1 MNATTDPEWLNF
13 DIHGIVGVRVHS
25 AAPAALQLR
34 TMMGSFAVDR
44 EVPAD
49 IVVNRDL
56 ELILDAAVV
65 EDELAYNS
73 TAVHFRRHSVQVVAD
88 GTQYRV
94 NGPGELLT
102 TVLPLL
108 DLAMVSRGA
117 AMIHAATVGYLGRAI
132 ALPAAGGTGK
142 TSTIAKLMRRPGF
155 SFMGDDWGFV
165 TADGRLLNYEKPMF
179 IKPHH
184 RAIYPSLFKG
194 SRKPLVPVRLSRPLG
209 RLTTAVHP
217 HIVKY
222 PKLADMSRRMS
233 PEHRIVTAQQAL
245 PGVSITQDAPLLT
258 SVFVERYDGARTR
271 IAERD
276 TEWMVQRMLG
286 NFNIEMPGFSRDVLA
301 GLAATSHLSLGSFFD
316 EKAKVLAGALAG
328 VPSFVLQV
336 PSVYNP
342 DVASDDIVG
351 VVENLLATLAGEGAT
366 PPGVGVA

>member
-1 MNATTDPEWLNF
+1 MNEMTDLTWLNF
-13 DIHGIVGVRVHS
+13 DIHGIVGLRVHT
-25 AAPAALQLR
+25 AAPAALQLK

-49 IVVNRDL
+49 IVVRGDL
-56 ELILDAAVV
+56 ELMLDAAIL
-65 EDELAYNS
+65 EDELVYNAS
-73 TAVHFRRHSVQVVAD
+73 AVHFKRHHVQVAEE
-88 GTQYRV
+88 GNQYRV

-117 AMIHAATVGYLGRAI
+117 AMIHAATVGYRGRAI

-165 TADGRLLNYEKPMF
+165 TVDGRLLNYEKPMF

-184 RAIYPSLFKG
+184 RPIYPHLFQG

-209 RLTTAVHP
+209 RFTTIVHP

-245 PGVSITQDAPLLT
+245 PGVSVTRDAPLLV
-258 SVFVERYDGARTR
+258 SVFVERYEGARTQL
-271 IAERD
+271 AERD
-276 TEWMVQRMLG
+276 TEWMAQRMLG

-301 GLAATSHLSLGSFFD
+301 GLAATSHLSLGSFLD
-316 EKAKVLAGALAG
+316 EKARVLGSALAG
-328 VPSFVLQV
+328 VPSYVLQV
-336 PSVYNP
+336 PSVYSP
-342 DVASDDIVG
+342 DVASDDIVS
-351 VVENLLATLAGEGAT
+351 VVEDLLRALVGENQS
-366 PPGVGVA
+366 PPGLGVA

>member
-1 MNATTDPEWLNF
+1 MNATTDLEWLNF
-13 DIHGIVGVRVHS
+13 DIHGIVGVRVQS
-25 AAPAALQLR
+25 SAPAALQLK
-34 TMMGSFAVDR
+34 TMMGSFAVDH

-49 IVVNRDL
+49 IVVSGDL
-56 ELILDAAVV
+56 ELMFEAAVL
-65 EDELAYNS
+65 EDELAYNAS
-73 TAVHFRRHSVQVVAD
+73 AVHFRRHHVQVVEEV
-88 GTQYRV
+88 TQYRV

-165 TADGRLLNYEKPMF
+165 TVDGRLLNYEKPMF

-184 RAIYPSLFKG
+184 RPIYPHLFEG
-194 SRKPLVPVRLSRPLG
+194 SRKPLVPTRLSRPLG
-209 RLTTAVHP
+209 RLTTVVHP

-222 PKLADMSRRMS
+222 PKLADLSRRMS
-233 PEHRIVTAQQAL
+233 PEHRIVSAQQAL
-245 PGVSITQDAPLLT
+245 PGVSVTQDAPLLM
-258 SVFVERYDGARTR
+258 SVFVERYEGARTR
-271 IAERD
+271 VAERD

-286 NFNIEMPGFSRDVLA
+286 NFNIEMPGFSREVLA

-316 EKAKVLAGALAG
+316 EKASVLGGALAR

-336 PSVYNP
+336 PSVYSP
-342 DVASDDIVG
+342 DVASDDIVSA
-351 VVENLLATLAGEGAT
+351 VEDLLRKLVGDGQA
-366 PPGVGVA
+366 PPGVSVA